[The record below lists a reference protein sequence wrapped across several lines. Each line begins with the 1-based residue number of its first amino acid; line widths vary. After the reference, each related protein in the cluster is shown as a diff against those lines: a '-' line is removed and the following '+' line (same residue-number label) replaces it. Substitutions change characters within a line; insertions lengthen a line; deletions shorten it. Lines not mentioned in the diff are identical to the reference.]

1 MTRSLLVAAFVV
13 LLVAGCT
20 TTKEQ
25 GAPALQPKPSATV
38 AAAFLP
44 DYKVDPGALAAN
56 PTEAEIRQEIIEHM
70 LRPCH
75 TAILRYGGVK
85 ENVIVASLPT
95 MQKVA
100 IAQMGGLFDLLAK
113 QLKGGGPKTRAALHE
128 LNYDAC
134 LIGAGV
140 KDK

>member
-1 MTRSLLVAAFVV
+1 MTRSLLVTAFVV

-25 GAPALQPKPSATV
+25 RASAIQPKPPAAV
-38 AAAFLP
+38 AAASLR

-56 PTEAEIRQEIIEHM
+56 PTEAQIRQEIIEHM

-75 TAILRYGGVK
+75 TAILRYAEVK
-85 ENVIVASLPT
+85 ENVIVATLPT

-100 IAQMGGLFDLLAK
+100 TTQMGGLFDLLVK
-113 QLKGGGPKTRAALHE
+113 QLKGGGPKTRAALLE